1 MLSQYSG
8 FTDNGDDF
16 VFEPRQQHTWPMQ
29 GNAVAGA
36 AIVDERNP
44 SEGSGSGTNGS
55 TASNSPRPSATA
67 KPFIPADA
75 TAKPFIPAAS
85 RTSLGASGKKSV
97 GVVGSGR

>member
-8 FTDNGDDF
+8 FTDDAEDY

-36 AIVDERNP
+36 AVIDERNT

-55 TASNSPRPSATA
+55 TASDSPKPTPTA

-75 TAKPFIPAAS
+75 AAKPFIPAAS
-85 RTSLGASGKKSV
+85 RQSLGASKNSSQSAGTGK
-97 GVVGSGR
+97 